1 MTDINYLLSEL
12 QNVLNEATDS
22 DYAEG
27 LVDKIEKYVVQ
38 NTDQID
44 QIVLNKINNL
54 LKDYKET
61 EFDITDHVNSGYY
74 RY

>member
-22 DYAEG
+22 NYAEG
-27 LVDKIEKYVVQ
+27 LVDKIENYVVQ
-38 NTDQID
+38 NKDQND

-61 EFDITDHVNSGYY
+61 KFDITDHINSGYY
-74 RY
+74 KY

>member
-12 QNVLNEATDS
+12 QNVLIVANDS

-54 LKDYKET
+54 LKDYNET
-61 EFDITDHVNSGYY
+61 WFDITEYVNSRYY
-74 RY
+74 KY